1 MGKPGNKAEG
11 AAGQEKSQLIAMMVG
26 FGSTDITAVIVGYYQ
41 QSERRYGMTYMAAT
55 WKTQTL
61 RQR

>member
-41 QSERRYGMTYMAAT
+41 LPYHGMTYMAAT